1 MFRAS
6 LKWKPPNAQESFQS
20 AYCRPWN
27 PPADHEQVCSN
38 QFRHVGS
45 RGRSDFP
52 RPIQPAWSLRDH
64 KSHETAP
71 LQLDSLVACMLQCH
85 GFPANQHSPIQSL
98 PWLHNVAQLMY
109 GTDAIGLL
117 EPSLA
122 CLSGIL
128 ICLHQRCACARSQA
142 SKSMFCAHL
151 SEKVPPSQ
159 PTVMEC
165 LACLAHA
172 APMSVVLAST
182 SRWVKKMASCHLLGH
197 FLGFQRRRMP
207 GFGLGEIK
215 GACSRPWTAWLP
227 IWLTPTQAFYFQTVL
242 MRFND
247 CLLDCAHLRSC
258 PYLDRTTEA
267 DWSAVP

>member
-1 MFRAS
+1 MQA
-6 LKWKPPNAQESFQS
+6 
-20 AYCRPWN
+20 AYLYISKHAVNSHLLFICFHPFAA
-27 PPADHEQVCSN
+27 PATT
-38 QFRHVGS
+38 G
-45 RGRSDFP
+45 
-52 RPIQPAWSLRDH
+52 
-64 KSHETAP
+64 
-71 LQLDSLVACMLQCH
+71 
-85 GFPANQHSPIQSL
+85 
-98 PWLHNVAQLMY
+98 
-109 GTDAIGLL
+109 AI
-117 EPSLA
+117 A
-122 CLSGIL
+122 CLSL
-128 ICLHQRCACARSQA
+128 WNFDLSTWQRCAMSQA

>member
-1 MFRAS
+1 MQLDFGKANRGCLLPIDAKCKQHIS
-6 LKWKPPNAQESFQS
+6 IYLNMLSTHICYSFVFI
-20 AYCRPWN
+20 R
-27 PPADHEQVCSN
+27 
-38 QFRHVGS
+38 
-45 RGRSDFP
+45 
-52 RPIQPAWSLRDH
+52 LL
-64 KSHETAP
+64 
-71 LQLDSLVACMLQCH
+71 LQL
-85 GFPANQHSPIQSL
+85 
-98 PWLHNVAQLMY
+98 
-109 GTDAIGLL
+109 LL